1 MRNETGKIRGRCD
14 LKFSFL
20 ASVQMTVV
28 RTRRERWVPIRL
40 REGEDSYKSDIAN
53 SKNQLA
59 PNSKYMNAQ

>member
-1 MRNETGKIRGRCD
+1 MQNETGKIWGRCD
-14 LKFSFL
+14 LKLSFL

-28 RTRRERWVPIRL
+28 RTRRESWVLIRL
-40 REGEDSYKSDIAN
+40 REGEDSYKLDVAN

>member
-1 MRNETGKIRGRCD
+1 MKQVKFWGRCD

-28 RTRRERWVPIRL
+28 RTRRERWVLITL
-40 REGEDSYKSDIAN
+40 REGEDSYKLDVAN
-53 SKNQLA
+53 SKNQLV